1 VKTYW
6 TADLPARARRTDP
19 DTSHDAA
26 EDVER
31 EGHASRQREA
41 CLRVVRDTPGLT
53 AAEIA
58 QAAGLERH
66 APSRRLPELRD
77 MGLVRN
83 LDDRTCTVTR
93 RLSMTWWPVGEAR
106 E

>member
-1 VKTYW
+1 MSTYW
-6 TADLPARARRTDP
+6 TCDLPARARRSDP
-19 DTSHDAA
+19 DTSHLAA
-26 EDVER
+26 EAVER

-41 CLRVVRDTPGLT
+41 CLKVVRATPGLT

-58 QAAGLERH
+58 KAAGLERH

-77 MGLVRN
+77 LGLVRN

-93 RLSMTWWPVGEAR
+93 RLSMTWWPASEGKA
-106 E
+106 